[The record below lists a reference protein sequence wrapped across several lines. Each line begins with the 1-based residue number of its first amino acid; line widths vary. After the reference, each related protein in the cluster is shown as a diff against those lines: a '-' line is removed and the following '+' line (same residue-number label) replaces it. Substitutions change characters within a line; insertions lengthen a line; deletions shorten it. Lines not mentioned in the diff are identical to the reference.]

1 MRTSPFPYNKGNTR
15 IFFITFCMTVCLC
28 YLYSVFYLTEATK
41 FTVDPKNVVQER
53 NKNQK
58 RIRSTWKGINS
69 FIQKNDARPR
79 QTHKHYQ
86 IRGVLNGE
94 LLESYTNKLCT

>member
-1 MRTSPFPYNKGNTR
+1 MRTSPFAYNKGNTR
-15 IFFITFCMTVCLC
+15 VFFITFCMTVCLC
-28 YLYSVFYLTEATK
+28 YLYSVFHLTEATK

-58 RIRSTWKGINS
+58 KNTVNVERNQ
-69 FIQKNDARPR
+69 FIHSEKRCTSATN
-79 QTHKHYQ
+79 THHH

-94 LLESYTNKLCT
+94 LLESYTNKLGT

>member
-15 IFFITFCMTVCLC
+15 VFFITFCMTVCLC

-58 RIRSTWKGINS
+58 KKNTVTVEGNQFNS
-69 FIQKNDARPR
+69 FIQKNERCMCHPR
-79 QTHKHYQ
+79 QTQLTQDLPRKYMNT
-86 IRGVLNGE
+86 R
-94 LLESYTNKLCT
+94 

>member
-15 IFFITFCMTVCLC
+15 VFFITFCMTVCLC

-79 QTHKHYQ
+79 QTHTVPHTWC
-86 IRGVLNGE
+86 IER
-94 LLESYTNKLCT
+94 

>member
-15 IFFITFCMTVCLC
+15 VFFITFCMTVCWC

-58 RIRSTWKGINS
+58 EYGHRGKESIHS
-69 FIQKNDARPR
+69 FRKTMHVRD
-79 QTHKHYQ
+79 KHTLYH

-94 LLESYTNKLCT
+94 LLESYTNKLGT

>member
-15 IFFITFCMTVCLC
+15 VFFITFCMMVCLC
-28 YLYSVFYLTEATK
+28 YLYSVFHLTEATK

-58 RIRSTWKGINS
+58 KNTVNVERNQ
-69 FIQKNDARPR
+69 FIHSEKRCTSATN
-79 QTHKHYQ
+79 TH
-86 IRGVLNGE
+86 
-94 LLESYTNKLCT
+94 CTTYVVY